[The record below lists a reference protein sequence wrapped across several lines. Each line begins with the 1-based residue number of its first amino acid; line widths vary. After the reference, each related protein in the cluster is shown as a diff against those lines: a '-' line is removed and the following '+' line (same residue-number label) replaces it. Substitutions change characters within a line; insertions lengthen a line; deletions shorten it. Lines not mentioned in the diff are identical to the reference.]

1 MGRTEVTNR
10 LEALEDWAT
19 GPLTQL
25 KPAARNEL
33 ARSIGQA
40 LRRSQQQRI
49 ISQRNPDGS
58 MYAPRKQRKLRGK
71 QGRVKRKV
79 QMFQKLRTTR
89 LLKAY
94 GDDSAVRVGFLGRV
108 ARIARIHQFGLK
120 EHADGRH
127 PEIKYSQRQILGFR
141 EQELDLI
148 RHQIVS
154 HLISI

>member
-1 MGRTEVTNR
+1 MTSR
-10 LEALEDWAT
+10 LEALEDWAA
-19 GPLTQL
+19 GLLSQL
-25 KPAARNEL
+25 QPAARNTL
-33 ARSIGQA
+33 ARNIGQA

-58 MYAPRKQRKLRGK
+58 MYAPRKQRNLRGE

-94 GDDSAVRVGFLGRV
+94 GDGNAVRVGFLGRV

-120 EHADGRH
+120 EHAEGRH
-127 PEIKYSQRQILGFR
+127 PRIKYSQREVLGFR
-141 EQELDLI
+141 EQDLDLI
-148 RHQIVS
+148 RHQLVS
-154 HLISI
+154 HLISP